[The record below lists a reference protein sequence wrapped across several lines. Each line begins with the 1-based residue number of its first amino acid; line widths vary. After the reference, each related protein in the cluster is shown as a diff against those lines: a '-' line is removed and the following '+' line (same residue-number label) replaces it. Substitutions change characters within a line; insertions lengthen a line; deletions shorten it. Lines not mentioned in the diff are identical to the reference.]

1 MPFYCAA
8 LCSHRL
14 SASRCF
20 FVLCLFLQKPLN
32 LWQIS
37 VAGAFAGLL
46 NCVIVTPVEL
56 IKTRLQ
62 IQHEA
67 AKLLRSPLHSLPKGA
82 ATAAA
87 EPLFHGPLDCVSKI
101 YAKNGLKGLFR
112 GMSATMYREI
122 PGYAGQFF
130 CYEALKRSLT
140 REGEL
145 VQDLGAVPLILAGG
159 SAGIF
164 GWLMS
169 YPMDYVKSQIQAEPY
184 DVRTPYKKN
193 PYLFDGGFISA
204 WKQTVRAGGHKA
216 LWRGFG
222 TCAARAFPANA
233 AGFLAYEF
241 SLNMI
246 RDLDAQ

>member
-1 MPFYCAA
+1 
-8 LCSHRL
+8 
-14 SASRCF
+14 
-20 FVLCLFLQKPLN
+20 VLCLFLQKPLN